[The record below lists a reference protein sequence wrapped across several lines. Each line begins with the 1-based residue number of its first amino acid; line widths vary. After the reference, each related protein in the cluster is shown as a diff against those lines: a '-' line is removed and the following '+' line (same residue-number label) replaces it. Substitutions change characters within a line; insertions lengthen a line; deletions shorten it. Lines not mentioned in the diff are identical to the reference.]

1 MKILERLAASYL
13 KRSYDAARRG
23 RLSSDWMA
31 SAASEDSELFSD
43 LATLRNRSRQMI
55 RDNPHA
61 KNLQRIIENNVVGT
75 GIGCQALVLKPNG
88 EPDKDA
94 NDRIEAAWAAWC
106 ERDTCHTAGLM
117 SMSDIL
123 RLVIGS
129 VFRDGEAIVRKVPQ
143 AFGKGKIPF
152 ALEVIEPD
160 LLLDQTGSF
169 LTNQGT
175 AVRLGIEVNEWHRP
189 VGYWMRTTHPGDY
202 SFVRNTVVDQ
212 TVRIDAAQI
221 EHLYLVERW
230 PQTRGTPWM
239 HMVLR
244 RLRDIGEYTK
254 SEIVAARA
262 AANIVGF
269 VQQNPDF
276 ANPNGFDPEKPRP
289 DFVKSEPGT
298 FRRLLPGETFSG
310 FSPARPNANLDAF
323 MRYMLRE
330 VAAGVGVSYETLS
343 RDYSQS
349 NYSSS
354 RLALLDDRDLW
365 RMLQGWLI
373 SNFLSRIYR
382 EWLDAA
388 VLSGVL
394 KLPGY
399 WNDKARFQAVRFKP
413 RGWSWIDPSKEVAAY
428 REAVSCGFM
437 SRSSVISAIGNGQ
450 DREEVDREIRA
461 DQDGAEEL
469 GLKFATGG
477 GGQPVPSDPQPNQG
491 EAKQTGE

>member
-1 MKILERLAASYL
+1 MKLLERMAVAYL
-13 KRSYDAARRG
+13 KRSYDAAKRG

-31 SAASEDSELFSD
+31 SAASEDSELYSD
-43 LATLRNRSRQMI
+43 LPTLRNRSRQMI

-61 KNLQRIIENNVVGT
+61 ANLQRIIENNVVGT

-88 EPDKDA
+88 TPDDA
-94 NDRIEAAWAAWC
+94 LNERIETEWTSWC

-123 RLVIGS
+123 RLVMGS
-129 VFRDGEAIVRKVPQ
+129 VFRDGEALVRKIPQ
-143 AFGKGKIPF
+143 AFGKGRIPF
-152 ALEVIEPD
+152 ALEIIEPD

-169 LTNQGT
+169 LTNDGT
-175 AVRLGIEVNEWHRP
+175 AVRLGIEVNEWNRP
-189 VGYWMRTTHPGDY
+189 VAYWLRNTHPGDY
-202 SFVRNTVVDQ
+202 IYARNVVPD
-212 TVRIDAAQI
+212 TTKRIAAEQI

-230 PQTRGTPWM
+230 PQTRGIPWM

-244 RLRDIGEYTK
+244 RLHDIGEYTK

-269 VQQNPDF
+269 VQQNPDL
-276 ANPNGFDPEKPRP
+276 ANPYSPDSERKPSEY
-289 DFVKSEPGT
+289 VKSEPGT

-310 FSPARPNANLDAF
+310 FSPARPNANLDPF

-373 SNFLSRIYR
+373 SNFLNRIYR

-388 VLSGVL
+388 VMSGVL
-394 KLPGY
+394 NIPDY
-399 WNDKARFQAVRFKP
+399 WRDKPRFRAVRFKP
-413 RGWSWIDPSKEVAAY
+413 RGWSWIDPSKEVSAY
-428 REAVSCGFM
+428 RDAVANGFM
-437 SRSSVISAIGNGQ
+437 SRSSVIAAIGNGQ
-450 DREEVDREIRA
+450 DREEVDREIKA
-461 DQDGAEEL
+461 DQDGADEL
-469 GLKFATGG
+469 GLHFGG
-477 GGQPVPSDPQPNQG
+477 GGQGAAQLQPVQDN
-491 EAKQTGE
+491 E